1 MENISYSI
9 LTNKQN
15 LSYPQMRVNE
25 TKPIADKLILEH
37 LKNSNQGVFEMVFK
51 YYYSGLVV
59 YADQIINDAPLSED
73 IVQTVFLK
81 LWETRHSLE
90 IRSFRSYFIQCVK
103 NRCIDHLRSQEVKN
117 KYKIQSHDYTQFEF
131 QEEFWVKTELEDLI
145 HQAIDK
151 LPTRC
156 KEIFLMSRM
165 DNLKTVEIAGKLQLS
180 GRTVETQIT
189 KALKVLRVELAE
201 YIL

>member
-1 MENISYSI
+1 
-9 LTNKQN
+9 
-15 LSYPQMRVNE
+15 MRVNE
-25 TKPIADKLILEH
+25 IKPIADKLILEH

-59 YADQIINDAPLSED
+59 YADQIINDTSLSED

-90 IRSFRSYFIQCVK
+90 IRSFRAYFIQCVK
-103 NRCIDHLRSQEVKN
+103 NKCIDHIRYQEVKN
-117 KYKIQSHDYTQFEF
+117 RYKIQNIDFSQVELLEDMWT
-131 QEEFWVKTELEDLI
+131 KNELEDLI

-151 LPTRC
+151 LPPRC
-156 KEIFLMSRM
+156 REIFLMSRM
-165 DNLKTVEIAGKLQLS
+165 DNLKIGEIAGKLQLS

-201 YIL
+201 YLIL